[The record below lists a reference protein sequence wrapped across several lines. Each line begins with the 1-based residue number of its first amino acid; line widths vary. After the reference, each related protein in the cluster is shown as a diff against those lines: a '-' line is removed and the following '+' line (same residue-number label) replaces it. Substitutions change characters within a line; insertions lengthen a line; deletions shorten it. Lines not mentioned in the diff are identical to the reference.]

1 MAAAALRAF
10 VGLGPALAAVLG
22 AAPFAGAADPGSTA
36 KGSSPG
42 AVDSVL
48 LITID
53 TLRADHVGA
62 YGGPV
67 PTPALDHLASQG
79 VLVESAYTPTPS
91 TGPAHASLLTG
102 LHVWNHGALK
112 NAVSLDPRIPTLAD
126 LLSDRGLD
134 TAAFVSSYIL
144 HRRFGFH
151 QGFATY
157 TFEPS
162 QPYHWRGKERERFWA
177 RGQQTTRAANR
188 WLLEHVNRPFFLW
201 VHYFDP
207 HWPYRPPVG
216 FAVSPRD
223 PVDLTGKS
231 IPRDQGVRNAL
242 HLKSLNRAY
251 RGEVA
256 YVDAQVGT
264 LLERV
269 KLLGLDDRT
278 AVVLTADHG
287 EGLGDHGVMEHGLHL
302 YEELVQ
308 VPLILRAPSLPS
320 GRRIA
325 GPAQLE
331 DLAPTILA
339 LLNVAP
345 PESLDGV
352 DLLPWLRGAT
362 DVPPRDAVV
371 GARATNKGGARLF
384 YVRDGSSKWIGEPG
398 GPGLRFDLARDPGE
412 RDPQDGVAMPPRL
425 EPAVAASQG
434 GGAGAP
440 SRGDADPEVR
450 RALEALGYAE

>member
-10 VGLGPALAAVLG
+10 VWLGPALAAVLA
-22 AAPFAGAADPGSTA
+22 AAPVAGAADPGSTA
-36 KGSSPG
+36 NGGSPG
-42 AVDSVL
+42 VIDSVL

-102 LHVWNHGALK
+102 LHVWNHGTLK
-112 NAVSLDPRIPTLAD
+112 NAVPLDPRIPTLAD
-126 LLSDRGLD
+126 LLSARGLD

-144 HRRFGFH
+144 DRRFGFH

-157 TFEPS
+157 IFEPS
-162 QPYHWRGKERERFWA
+162 QPYHWRGRQRKRFWT
-177 RGQQTTRAANR
+177 RGQQTTQAANR
-188 WLLEHVNRPFFLW
+188 WLLEHVDRPFFLW
-201 VHYFDP
+201 VHYYDP

-231 IPRDQGVRNAL
+231 IPRDRDVRNEL

-269 KLLGLDDRT
+269 KLLGLDDRC

-308 VPLILRAPSLPS
+308 VPLILRAPGLPS
-320 GRRIA
+320 GRRVA

-339 LLNVAP
+339 LLNVDP

-362 DVPPRDAVV
+362 DAPPRGAVV
-371 GARATNKGGARLF
+371 GARSTNKGAARLF
-384 YVRDGSSKWIGEPG
+384 YVLDRSSKWIGEPG
-398 GPGLRFDLARDPGE
+398 SPGRRFDLARDPGE
-412 RDPQDGVAMPPRL
+412 RDPQDGVAMPPQL
-425 EPAVAASQG
+425 EPAVAASQRA
-434 GGAGAP
+434 GAGAP
-440 SRGDADPEVR
+440 SRVDTDPEVH
-450 RALEALGYAE
+450 RALRALGYAE